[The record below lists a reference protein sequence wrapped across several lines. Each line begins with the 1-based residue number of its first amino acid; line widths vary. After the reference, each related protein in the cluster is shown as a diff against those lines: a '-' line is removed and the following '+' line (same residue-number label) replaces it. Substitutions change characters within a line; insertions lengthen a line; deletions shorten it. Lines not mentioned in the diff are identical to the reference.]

1 MKAALLTL
9 HKAQVVRPARTAS
22 SQRAVPLWLS
32 ATLLTSLA
40 ASLVGC
46 MNLAPSTRTPDV
58 PVPATVGTMIG
69 AAPAQPNAQSL
80 AQAEALAWVQA
91 PQLRQVLALALA
103 NNRDLRLAL
112 TNIEKA
118 RAQYGV
124 QQADQLPTVAASAQ
138 ASRTRSAQDLTA
150 AGRDQT
156 TSQFVAQIGFAS
168 FELDLWGRVRNLNEA
183 ALRQFLL
190 STENQRNVQ
199 LTLVADVANAWLT
212 LSADQAR
219 LALAQSTL
227 ASRRQAFAI
236 TQRIYELG
244 ATSGLVLAQNQTTVD
259 AARGE
264 VAAFSSQ
271 VDRDRNALQLL
282 VGGAVPEA
290 LLPAPLTSHAPRA
303 AALAA
308 LASPVPSSQLLAR
321 PDIQAAEYAL
331 RAATANIGA
340 ARAALFPTISLT
352 ASAGTASNELAN
364 LFGSGNG
371 TWSFV
376 PLVRLPIF
384 DGGRNRANVQVAEA
398 NEQLALTQYE
408 KTVQIAFREAADAL
422 ADRARWAER
431 LDAQASLLAAT
442 QKAFD
447 LSEARFKAGVDN
459 YLSVLDAQRS
469 LYAAQQTQ
477 ISLLLAEQVNRVT
490 LYKVLGGG

>member
-1 MKAALLTL
+1 MKTPFFLAQLAQASLPTRRAPGERVAPWWLTAAI
-9 HKAQVVRPARTAS
+9 
-22 SQRAVPLWLS
+22 
-32 ATLLTSLA
+32 A
-40 ASLVGC
+40 ASLAGC
-46 MNLAPSTRTPDV
+46 VNLAPLTGTPV
-58 PVPATVGTMIG
+58 APVPGTVGAGAT
-69 AAPAQPNAQSL
+69 AAPAQPTAHSL
-80 AQAEALAWVQA
+80 EQAEALAWVQA
-91 PQLRQVLALALA
+91 PQLRQVIALALA

-124 QQADQLPTVAASAQ
+124 QQADRLPTVAASAQ
-138 ASRTRSAQDLTA
+138 ANRTRAAQDLTT

-156 TSQFVAQIGFAS
+156 TSQLVAQIGFVS
-168 FELDLWGRVRNLNEA
+168 YELDLWGRVRNLNEA
-183 ALRQFLL
+183 ALQQYFLT
-190 STENQRNVQ
+190 TENQRNVQ
-199 LTLVADVANAWLT
+199 VTLVADVANAWLA
-212 LSADQAR
+212 LAADQAR
-219 LALAQSTL
+219 LELAQSTL
-227 ASRRQAFAI
+227 ASRRKAFAI
-236 TQRIYELG
+236 TQRTYELG

-259 AARGE
+259 SARGDM
-264 VAAFSSQ
+264 AAYSSQ
-271 VDRDRNALQLL
+271 VERDRNALQLL
-282 VGGAVPEA
+282 VGGPVPEA
-290 LLPAPLTSHAPRA
+290 LLPAPLASNTPSA
-303 AALAA
+303 AALAELTA
-308 LASPVPSSQLLAR
+308 PLPSSRLLAR

-352 ASAGTASNELAN
+352 ASAGTASNELSN
-364 LFGSGNG
+364 LFGAGNG

-398 NEQLALTQYE
+398 NEQLALAQYE
-408 KTVQIAFREAADAL
+408 KTVQTAFRETADAL

-431 LDAQASLLAAT
+431 LEAQASLLAAT

-477 ISLLLAEQVNRVT
+477 ITLQLAEQVNRIT
-490 LYKVLGGG
+490 LYKVLGGS

>member
-1 MKAALLTL
+1 MKTPFFLAQLAQASLPTRRAPGERVAPWWPTAA
-9 HKAQVVRPARTAS
+9 
-22 SQRAVPLWLS
+22 
-32 ATLLTSLA
+32 LA
-40 ASLVGC
+40 ASLAGC
-46 MNLAPSTRTPDV
+46 VNLAPLTGTPV
-58 PVPATVGTMIG
+58 APVPGTVGAGAT
-69 AAPAQPNAQSL
+69 AAPAQPTAHSL
-80 AQAEALAWVQA
+80 EQAEALAWVQA
-91 PQLRQVLALALA
+91 PQLRQVIALALA

-124 QQADQLPTVAASAQ
+124 QQADRLPTVAASAQ
-138 ASRTRSAQDLTA
+138 ANRTRAAQDLTT

-156 TSQFVAQIGFAS
+156 TSQLVAQIGFVS
-168 FELDLWGRVRNLNEA
+168 YELDLWGRVRNLNEA
-183 ALRQFLL
+183 ALQQYFLT
-190 STENQRNVQ
+190 TENQRNVQ
-199 LTLVADVANAWLT
+199 VTLVADVANAWLA
-212 LSADQAR
+212 LAADQAR
-219 LALAQSTL
+219 LELAQSTL
-227 ASRRQAFAI
+227 ASRRKAFAI
-236 TQRIYELG
+236 TQRTYELG

-259 AARGE
+259 SARGD
-264 VAAFSSQ
+264 VAVYSSQ
-271 VDRDRNALQLL
+271 IDRDRNALQLL
-282 VGGAVPEA
+282 VGGPVPKA
-290 LLPAPLTSHAPRA
+290 LLPGPLASNTPSA
-303 AALAA
+303 AALAELTA
-308 LASPVPSSQLLAR
+308 PLPSSRLLAR

-352 ASAGTASNELAN
+352 ASAGTASNELSN
-364 LFGSGNG
+364 LFGAGNG

-398 NEQLALTQYE
+398 NEQLALAQYE
-408 KTVQIAFREAADAL
+408 KTVQTAFRETADAL

-431 LDAQASLLAAT
+431 LEAQASLLAAT

-477 ISLLLAEQVNRVT
+477 ITLQLAEQVNRIT
-490 LYKVLGGG
+490 LYKVLGGS

>member
-1 MKAALLTL
+1 MKTPFFLAQLAQASLPTRRAPGERVAPWWLTAAI
-9 HKAQVVRPARTAS
+9 
-22 SQRAVPLWLS
+22 
-32 ATLLTSLA
+32 A
-40 ASLVGC
+40 ASLAGC
-46 MNLAPSTRTPDV
+46 VNLAPLTGTPV
-58 PVPATVGTMIG
+58 APVPGTVGAGAT
-69 AAPAQPNAQSL
+69 AAPAQPTAHSL
-80 AQAEALAWVQA
+80 EQAEALAWVQA
-91 PQLRQVLALALA
+91 PQLRQVIALALA

-124 QQADQLPTVAASAQ
+124 QQADRLPTVAASAQ
-138 ASRTRSAQDLTA
+138 ANRTRAAQDLTT

-156 TSQFVAQIGFAS
+156 TSQLVAQIGFVS
-168 FELDLWGRVRNLNEA
+168 YELDLWGRVRNLNEA
-183 ALRQFLL
+183 ALQQYFLT
-190 STENQRNVQ
+190 TENQRNVQ
-199 LTLVADVANAWLT
+199 ITLMADVANAWLA
-212 LSADQAR
+212 LAADQAR
-219 LALAQSTL
+219 LELAQSTL
-227 ASRRQAFAI
+227 ASRRKAFAI
-236 TQRIYELG
+236 TQRTYELG

-259 AARGE
+259 SARGD
-264 VAAFSSQ
+264 VAVYSSQ
-271 VDRDRNALQLL
+271 IDRDRNALQLL
-282 VGGAVPEA
+282 VGGPVPKA
-290 LLPAPLTSHAPRA
+290 LLPGPLASNTPSA
-303 AALAA
+303 AALAELTA
-308 LASPVPSSQLLAR
+308 PLPSSRLLAR

-352 ASAGTASNELAN
+352 ASAGTASNELSN
-364 LFGSGNG
+364 LFGAGNG

-398 NEQLALTQYE
+398 NEQLALAQYE
-408 KTVQIAFREAADAL
+408 KTVQTAFRETADAL

-431 LDAQASLLAAT
+431 LEAQASLLAAT

-477 ISLLLAEQVNRVT
+477 ITLQLAEQVNRIT
-490 LYKVLGGG
+490 LYKVLGGS

>member
-1 MKAALLTL
+1 MKTPFFLAQLAQASLPTRRAPGERVAPWWLTAAI
-9 HKAQVVRPARTAS
+9 
-22 SQRAVPLWLS
+22 
-32 ATLLTSLA
+32 A
-40 ASLVGC
+40 ASLAGC
-46 MNLAPSTRTPDV
+46 VNLAPLTGTPV
-58 PVPATVGTMIG
+58 APVPGTVGAGAT
-69 AAPAQPNAQSL
+69 AAPAQPTAHSL
-80 AQAEALAWVQA
+80 ERAEALAWVQA
-91 PQLRQVLALALA
+91 PQLRQVIALALA

-124 QQADQLPTVAASAQ
+124 QQADRLPTVAASAQ
-138 ASRTRSAQDLTA
+138 ANRTRAAQDLTT

-156 TSQFVAQIGFAS
+156 TSQLVAQIGFVS
-168 FELDLWGRVRNLNEA
+168 YELDLWGRVRNLNEA
-183 ALRQFLL
+183 ALQQYFLT
-190 STENQRNVQ
+190 TENQRNVQ
-199 LTLVADVANAWLT
+199 VTLVADVANAWLA
-212 LSADQAR
+212 LAADQAR
-219 LALAQSTL
+219 LELAQSTL
-227 ASRRQAFAI
+227 ASRRKAFAI
-236 TQRIYELG
+236 TQRTYELG

-259 AARGE
+259 SARGD
-264 VAAFSSQ
+264 VAVYSSQ
-271 VDRDRNALQLL
+271 IDRDRNALQLL
-282 VGGAVPEA
+282 VGGPVPKA
-290 LLPAPLTSHAPRA
+290 LLPGPLASNTPSA
-303 AALAA
+303 AALAELTA
-308 LASPVPSSQLLAR
+308 PLPSSRLLAR

-352 ASAGTASNELAN
+352 ASAGTASNELSN
-364 LFGSGNG
+364 LFGAGNG

-398 NEQLALTQYE
+398 NEQLALAQYE
-408 KTVQIAFREAADAL
+408 KTVQTAFRETADAL

-431 LDAQASLLAAT
+431 LEAQASLLAAT

-477 ISLLLAEQVNRVT
+477 ITLQLAEQVNRIT
-490 LYKVLGGG
+490 LYKVLGGS

>member
-1 MKAALLTL
+1 MKTPFFLAQLAQASLPTRRAPGERVAPWWLTAAI
-9 HKAQVVRPARTAS
+9 
-22 SQRAVPLWLS
+22 
-32 ATLLTSLA
+32 A
-40 ASLVGC
+40 ASLAGC
-46 MNLAPSTRTPDV
+46 VNLAPLTGTPV
-58 PVPATVGTMIG
+58 APVPGTVGAGAT
-69 AAPAQPNAQSL
+69 AAPAQPTAHSL
-80 AQAEALAWVQA
+80 EQAEALAWVQA
-91 PQLRQVLALALA
+91 PQLRQVIALALA

-124 QQADQLPTVAASAQ
+124 QQADRLPTVAASAQ
-138 ASRTRSAQDLTA
+138 ANRTRAAQDLTT

-156 TSQFVAQIGFAS
+156 TSQLVAQIGFVS
-168 FELDLWGRVRNLNEA
+168 YELDLWGRVRNLNEA
-183 ALRQFLL
+183 ALQQYFLT
-190 STENQRNVQ
+190 TENQRNVQ
-199 LTLVADVANAWLT
+199 VTLVADVANAWLA
-212 LSADQAR
+212 LAADQAR
-219 LALAQSTL
+219 LELAQSTL
-227 ASRRQAFAI
+227 ASRRKAFAI
-236 TQRIYELG
+236 AQRTYELG

-259 AARGE
+259 SARGD
-264 VAAFSSQ
+264 VAVYSSQ
-271 VDRDRNALQLL
+271 IDRDRNALQLL
-282 VGGAVPEA
+282 VGGPVPKA
-290 LLPAPLTSHAPRA
+290 LLPGPLASNTPSA
-303 AALAA
+303 AALAELTA
-308 LASPVPSSQLLAR
+308 PLPSSRLLAR

-352 ASAGTASNELAN
+352 ASAGTASNELSN
-364 LFGSGNG
+364 LFGAGNG

-398 NEQLALTQYE
+398 NEQLALAQYE
-408 KTVQIAFREAADAL
+408 KTVQTAFRETADAL

-431 LDAQASLLAAT
+431 LEAQASLLAAT

-477 ISLLLAEQVNRVT
+477 ITLQLAEQVNRIT
-490 LYKVLGGG
+490 LYKVLGGS

>member
-1 MKAALLTL
+1 MKTPFFLAQLAQASLPTRRAPGERVAPWWLTAAI
-9 HKAQVVRPARTAS
+9 
-22 SQRAVPLWLS
+22 
-32 ATLLTSLA
+32 A
-40 ASLVGC
+40 ASLAGC
-46 MNLAPSTRTPDV
+46 VNLAPLTGTPV
-58 PVPATVGTMIG
+58 APVPGTVGAGAT
-69 AAPAQPNAQSL
+69 AAPAQPTAHSL
-80 AQAEALAWVQA
+80 EQAEALAWVQA
-91 PQLRQVLALALA
+91 PQLRQVIALALA

-124 QQADQLPTVAASAQ
+124 QQADRLPTVAASAQ
-138 ASRTRSAQDLTA
+138 ANRTRAAQDLTT

-156 TSQFVAQIGFAS
+156 TSQLVAQIGFIS
-168 FELDLWGRVRNLNEA
+168 YELDLWGRVRNLNEA
-183 ALRQFLL
+183 ALQQYFLT
-190 STENQRNVQ
+190 TENQRNVQ
-199 LTLVADVANAWLT
+199 VTLVADVANAWLA
-212 LSADQAR
+212 LAADQAR
-219 LALAQSTL
+219 LELAQSTL
-227 ASRRQAFAI
+227 ASRRKAFAI
-236 TQRIYELG
+236 TQRTYELG

-259 AARGE
+259 SARGD
-264 VAAFSSQ
+264 VAVYSSQ
-271 VDRDRNALQLL
+271 IDRDRNALQLL
-282 VGGAVPEA
+282 VGGPVPKA
-290 LLPAPLTSHAPRA
+290 LLPGPLASNTPSA
-303 AALAA
+303 AALAELTA
-308 LASPVPSSQLLAR
+308 PLPSSRLLAR

-352 ASAGTASNELAN
+352 ASAGTASNELSN
-364 LFGSGNG
+364 LFGAGNG

-398 NEQLALTQYE
+398 NEQLALAQYE
-408 KTVQIAFREAADAL
+408 KTVQTAFRETADAL

-431 LDAQASLLAAT
+431 LEAQASLLAAT

-477 ISLLLAEQVNRVT
+477 ITLQLAEQVNRIT
-490 LYKVLGGG
+490 LYKVLGGS

>member
-1 MKAALLTL
+1 MKTPFFLAQLAQASLPTRRAPGERVAPWWLTAAI
-9 HKAQVVRPARTAS
+9 
-22 SQRAVPLWLS
+22 
-32 ATLLTSLA
+32 A
-40 ASLVGC
+40 ASLAGC
-46 MNLAPSTRTPDV
+46 VNLAPLTGTPV
-58 PVPATVGTMIG
+58 APVPGTVGAGAT
-69 AAPAQPNAQSL
+69 AAPAQPTAHSL
-80 AQAEALAWVQA
+80 EQAEALAWVQA
-91 PQLRQVLALALA
+91 PQLRQVIALALA

-124 QQADQLPTVAASAQ
+124 QQADRLPTVAASAQ
-138 ASRTRSAQDLTA
+138 ANRTRAAQDLTT

-156 TSQFVAQIGFAS
+156 TSQLVAQIGFVS
-168 FELDLWGRVRNLNEA
+168 YELDLWGRVRNLNEA
-183 ALRQFLL
+183 ALQQYFL

-199 LTLVADVANAWLT
+199 VTLVADVANAWLA
-212 LSADQAR
+212 LAADQAR
-219 LALAQSTL
+219 LELAQSTL
-227 ASRRQAFAI
+227 ASRRKAFAI
-236 TQRIYELG
+236 TQRTYELG

-259 AARGE
+259 SARGD
-264 VAAFSSQ
+264 VAVYSSQ
-271 VDRDRNALQLL
+271 IDRDRNALQLL
-282 VGGAVPEA
+282 VGGPVPKA
-290 LLPAPLTSHAPRA
+290 LLPGPLASNTPSA
-303 AALAA
+303 AALAELTA
-308 LASPVPSSQLLAR
+308 PLPSSRLLAR

-352 ASAGTASNELAN
+352 ASAGTASNELSN
-364 LFGSGNG
+364 LFGAGNG

-384 DGGRNRANVQVAEA
+384 DGGRNGANVQVAEA
-398 NEQLALTQYE
+398 NEQLALAQYE
-408 KTVQIAFREAADAL
+408 KTVQTAFRETADAL

-431 LDAQASLLAAT
+431 LEAQASLLAAT

-477 ISLLLAEQVNRVT
+477 ITLQLAEQVNRIT
-490 LYKVLGGG
+490 LYKVLGGS